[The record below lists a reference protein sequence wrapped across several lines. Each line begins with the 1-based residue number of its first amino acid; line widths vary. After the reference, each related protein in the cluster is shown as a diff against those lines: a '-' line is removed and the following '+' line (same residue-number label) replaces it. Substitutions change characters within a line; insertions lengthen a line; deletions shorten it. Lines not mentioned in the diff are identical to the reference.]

1 MRKIIFIIGI
11 AVLITGCAI
20 NKSNRVVNDI
30 VENLQRYDEN
40 IISVKG
46 YLHISESLNITFY
59 HNPKSDTYLDLAFD
73 LEILPREKYIPGKFY
88 CVFVRGKFIQ
98 YTEDLIL
105 LGAIS
110 SYGRIDVKKI
120 EHCKTN

>member
-1 MRKIIFIIGI
+1 MKRILVIYAI
-11 AVLITGCAI
+11 AVFITACA
-20 NKSNRVVNDI
+20 NHRGNYLVSDVV
-30 VENLQRYDEN
+30 EAMERYDGN
-40 IISVKG
+40 VISVKG
-46 YLHISESLNITFY
+46 YLHISESLNISLY
-59 HNPKSDTYLDLAFD
+59 HIPKGEIYLDLAFD

-110 SYGRIDVKKI
+110 PYGRVDVKLV
-120 EHCKTN
+120 EHCE